1 MPEPSL
7 PHRLDGGME
16 TGYMDNIFIAA
27 LRRYSGYGFR
37 GVILI
42 ASAEA
47 APRGAGGFDGPT

>member
-16 TGYMDNIFIAA
+16 TGYMDVI
-27 LRRYSGYGFR
+27 YSSPRLDVTPVR

-42 ASAEA
+42 ASTEA